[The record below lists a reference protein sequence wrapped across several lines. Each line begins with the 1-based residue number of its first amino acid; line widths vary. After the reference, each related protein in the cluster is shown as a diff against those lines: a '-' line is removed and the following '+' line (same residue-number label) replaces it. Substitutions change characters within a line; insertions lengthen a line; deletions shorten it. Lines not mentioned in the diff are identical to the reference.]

1 MPVFES
7 PAVYVQSTLTT
18 LATYFI
24 SHAYLREM
32 LDVHV
37 TDANFLPL
45 SAPNRAFHIR
55 RDNDRRQVLV
65 NVFNEK
71 GEKVYIFQRESAL
84 NPTWSLRTLPSY
96 KEVATIR
103 CGFFL
108 KSLDFHN
115 KPGLQH
121 RVINSESGW
130 SGRLRTF
137 YLTDGHKY
145 GWTRNSKYL
154 EKFTNPGGND
164 EEVRERVAKVR
175 LMRQR
180 KFDYELTLDDTKV
193 DPEVAMATAFV
204 AMMTFWGL
212 GDITETVGPT
222 ALVKK
227 EEEVVAP
234 VAAPVAPAAPKAEVE
249 RSGPNI
255 TLVMDADNDAD
266 LIIEKA

>member
-7 PAVYVQSTLTT
+7 PAVYVQSSLTT

-24 SHAYLREM
+24 SHAYLREL
-32 LDVHV
+32 LDVHI

-45 SAPNRAFHIR
+45 SAPNRAFYIR

-96 KEVATIR
+96 REIATIR

-121 RVINSESGW
+121 RVINSESGL

-137 YLTDGHKY
+137 YLNDGHKY
-145 GWTRNSKYL
+145 GWTRNSKFL

-222 ALVKK
+222 LLVKK
-227 EEEVVAP
+227 EEES
-234 VAAPVAPAAPKAEVE
+234 APAAPAVVE
-249 RSGPNI
+249 SPKVDAVRSGPNI